1 MHKIAMEMGKWAMEQ
16 AKAHGFDNL
25 SAQDWDDLKDCM
37 EIVKSAICADKD
49 YREVEAMDDFEKEY
63 GRMGYRGRAANGR
76 FVHRPG
82 RGRSAG
88 YTPYLHMM
96 DDGMDDYDMYDD
108 IPYPMTG
115 YRMGYTGGRG
125 RNSGSYS
132 GNNGN
137 RGGNSNDGNSGNSN
151 SYGYDGGNNGNSGGG
166 YGYDRMNMRQPS
178 RYGES
183 YDRYDQNR
191 RHYTETK
198 NPEDK
203 KAMKQSVNDI
213 YSDMENM
220 IDNIME
226 YADAAD
232 KPELKQ
238 KFVQMAQKV
247 QNMK

>member
-16 AKAHGFDNL
+16 AKARGFDNL
-25 SAQDWDDLKDCM
+25 TTEDWKELECCLKA
-37 EIVKSAICADKD
+37 VSSAICADKD
-49 YREVEAMDDFEKEY
+49 YRIVEAMDEAEEEEKFM
-63 GRMGYRGRAANGR
+63 GRMGYRGRARNGR
-76 FVHRPG
+76 FVHRSG

-88 YTPYLHMM
+88 YTPYPYLHMM
-96 DDGMDDYDMYDD
+96 EDDMDDYGMYDE

-115 YRMGYTGGRG
+115 YRMGYTD
-125 RNSGSYS
+125 
-132 GNNGN
+132 GN
-137 RGGNSNDGNSGNSN
+137 RGGNMGNSSSSGSSSGN
-151 SYGYDGGNNGNSGGG
+151 YVGGNNRSR
-166 YGYDRMNMRQPS
+166 YESMRQPS

-191 RHYTETK
+191 RHYTESK
-198 NPEDK
+198 DPEDK
-203 KAMKQSVNDI
+203 KAMKQSINEI
-213 YSDMENM
+213 FSDMENM

>member
-25 SAQDWDDLKDCM
+25 SSQDWDDLKDCM

-76 FVHRPG
+76 FVHRSG

-115 YRMGYTGGRG
+115 YRMGYTDGNRGGNMG
-125 RNSGSYS
+125 NSSSSGSYS
-132 GNNGN
+132 GN
-137 RGGNSNDGNSGNSN
+137 
-151 SYGYDGGNNGNSGGG
+151 YGGGNNRSGYEG
-166 YGYDRMNMRQPS
+166 MRQPS

-183 YDRYDQNR
+183 YDRYSDRR
-191 RHYTETK
+191 RHYHESGDADSK
-198 NPEDK
+198 KKMED
-203 KAMKQSVNDI
+203 SIGEVFD
-213 YSDMENM
+213 DMENVVQDVWKEM
-220 IDNIME
+220 T
-226 YADAAD
+226 
-232 KPELKQ
+232 PEQKQ
-238 KFVQMAQKV
+238 KYKARMTQMVQKMQ
-247 QNMK
+247 

>member
-25 SAQDWDDLKDCM
+25 SSQDWDDLKDCM

-76 FVHRPG
+76 FVHRSG

-96 DDGMDDYDMYDD
+96 EDGMDDYDMYDD

-115 YRMGYTGGRG
+115 YRMGYTDGNRGGNMG
-125 RNSGSYS
+125 NSSSSGSYS
-132 GNNGN
+132 GNYV
-137 RGGNSNDGNSGNSN
+137 GGNSRSG
-151 SYGYDGGNNGNSGGG
+151 YEG
-166 YGYDRMNMRQPS
+166 MRQPS

-183 YDRYDQNR
+183 YDRYSDRR
-191 RHYTETK
+191 RHYHESGDADSK
-198 NPEDK
+198 KKMED
-203 KAMKQSVNDI
+203 SIGEVFD
-213 YSDMENM
+213 DMENVVQDVWKEM
-220 IDNIME
+220 T
-226 YADAAD
+226 
-232 KPELKQ
+232 PEQKQ
-238 KFVQMAQKV
+238 KYKARMTQMVQKMQ
-247 QNMK
+247 